1 MSETIIIESNRQI
14 SYKQEKQAL
23 LRTNQ
28 NAANVVLPN
37 NRWKTRLESGVKIE
51 VGDEIQVEA
60 VMVNTRGSPEETIEF
75 SGIGAVQ
82 SATDVIDNKVM
93 ARFQKYITN
102 RQQFNCNLPLLY
114 TTCKRDPQGSNYGY
128 IGLDT
133 FTEFMGAYPYRG
145 IEGMEQTSGAGA
157 FSEVAGAPTPPPL
170 NGLGGGG
177 GVFVKAPQPLDDCD
191 TTRLYLGNDTFKG
204 YGGLDIESSWDFATT
219 DVDLEVAVGFNTP
232 SKIGESLTAQLH
244 QRQGIPINWDE
255 KSIPAVTYGIVPVT
269 PAQGAVIGRIVS
281 YPNAAVTDQSYQT
294 VPTSTGDI
302 FRARS
307 ESKWSAAIAGEIA
320 YADEGTGYQF
330 QQGNDVFHRNML
342 CGNPQEYKNVYGWL
356 KGRSTAR
363 SSDTISLANYET
375 TGLYTGYNN
384 ITADDVGN
392 YGLNPVM
399 LNPVDAVNLATQASW
414 HNHTGTAF
422 TKFMGLGT
430 FYDQFWLE
438 IKEPN
443 TLWAT
448 NIVYNWQNI
457 NNLSVGWTD
466 CEIPVNHPSDPT
478 KNATPLTADLSKQ
491 FLQTLYYGRADDE
504 KSAGKVGNKINLAP
518 TNFLVNTPLEADV
531 LKSYVLIDGKY
542 VLFRPAGQ
550 GAWNSRNE
558 VDYWSRYD
566 PTFDQLKPNKTTL
579 NFPALTSYSQALVNK
594 FSLTDSNG
602 KYYPQTHSQ
611 TANMAIIPVF
621 YKQSELVANGG
632 QIPNSLKDIPF
643 CAFVSITT
651 FTPTLTNLS
660 IPAPMIGEFFG
671 RSPSF
676 YDNLVAKVVTTQKT
690 FTVANT
696 GTPPPLNIYP
706 NGNSEPNT
714 RTYCYMPYCMIGA
727 DNPSIRFDDTYG
739 RFTFSGLSTAVR
751 GGNGVFQAPLDET
764 NSQADTESLCAYSL
778 ESAMCGINSADAT
791 RLEFN
796 RVIQNAKNN
805 PIISAQSGI
814 SLSQL
819 FLYIK
824 SGLLDNDN
832 PLDPRFPVRYE
843 GSLFSK
849 LGFELEQLI
858 PYIGTNQAQFNRG
871 TYNKFLG
878 TEGSFVQKYN
888 TMVFPMTTNAYISA
902 ADQLSM
908 VTNARNQVM
917 ANLGGNAT
925 GQSVFINAES
935 DSLIAV
941 NLPAKLDYSYL
952 IVYSNI
958 VQNTQFYGG
967 GSGQQKIP
975 AMAYVTRN
983 YSTGDFFFGQQSSW
997 SYIADKEYI
1006 ITEFDTNIT
1015 LPNGLPA
1022 TIENNSSIIYKITKV
1037 KTLPPPLAL
1046 EAPAPRPQ
1054 KDK

>member
-1 MSETIIIESNRQI
+1 
-14 SYKQEKQAL
+14 
-23 LRTNQ
+23 
-28 NAANVVLPN
+28 
-37 NRWKTRLESGVKIE
+37 
-51 VGDEIQVEA
+51 
-60 VMVNTRGSPEETIEF
+60 
-75 SGIGAVQ
+75 
-82 SATDVIDNKVM
+82 
-93 ARFQKYITN
+93 
-102 RQQFNCNLPLLY
+102 
-114 TTCKRDPQGSNYGY
+114 
-128 IGLDT
+128 
-133 FTEFMGAYPYRG
+133 
-145 IEGMEQTSGAGA
+145 
-157 FSEVAGAPTPPPL
+157 
-170 NGLGGGG
+170 
-177 GVFVKAPQPLDDCD
+177 
-191 TTRLYLGNDTFKG
+191 
-204 YGGLDIESSWDFATT
+204 
-219 DVDLEVAVGFNTP
+219 
-232 SKIGESLTAQLH
+232 
-244 QRQGIPINWDE
+244 
-255 KSIPAVTYGIVPVT
+255 
-269 PAQGAVIGRIVS
+269 
-281 YPNAAVTDQSYQT
+281 
-294 VPTSTGDI
+294 
-302 FRARS
+302 
-307 ESKWSAAIAGEIA
+307 
-320 YADEGTGYQF
+320 
-330 QQGNDVFHRNML
+330 
-342 CGNPQEYKNVYGWL
+342 
-356 KGRSTAR
+356 
-363 SSDTISLANYET
+363 
-375 TGLYTGYNN
+375 
-384 ITADDVGN
+384 
-392 YGLNPVM
+392 
-399 LNPVDAVNLATQASW
+399 
-414 HNHTGTAF
+414 
-422 TKFMGLGT
+422 MGLGT
-430 FYDQFWLE
+430 YFDQFWLE

-448 NIVYNWQNI
+448 NIVYNRQNI

-466 CEIPVNHPSDPT
+466 CEIPVNHLSDPT

-491 FLQTLYYGRADDE
+491 FSQTLYYGRADDE

-518 TNFLVNTPLEADV
+518 TNFLVNPPLDTDV

-558 VDYWSRYD
+558 VEYWSRYD

-579 NFPALTSYSQALVNK
+579 NFPALVSYSPALVNK

-602 KYYPQTHSQ
+602 KYYPQTHSK

-643 CAFVSITT
+643 CAFVSIST
-651 FTPTLTNLS
+651 FTPTAENPT

-676 YDNLVAKVVTTQKT
+676 YDNLIAKVTTTQKT
-690 FTVANT
+690 FTVPNT
-696 GTPPPLNIYP
+696 GTPPPPNIYP

-727 DNPSIRFDDTYG
+727 DNPSIQFDDTYG
-739 RFTFSGLSTAVR
+739 RFTFTGLSTAVR
-751 GGNGVFQAPLDET
+751 AGNGVFQAPLDET

-796 RVIQNAKNN
+796 RVIQNAK
-805 PIISAQSGI
+805 
-814 SLSQL
+814 
-819 FLYIK
+819 
-824 SGLLDNDN
+824 
-832 PLDPRFPVRYE
+832 
-843 GSLFSK
+843 K

-878 TEGSFVQKYN
+878 TDSSFVQKYN

-908 VTNARNQVM
+908 VTNAKNQVM
-917 ANLGGNAT
+917 ANLGGNAS
-925 GQSVFINAES
+925 GQSVFINGES

-1022 TIENNSSIIYKITKV
+1022 PIENNSSIIYKITKV
-1037 KTLPPPLAL
+1037 KTLPPPLG
-1046 EAPAPRPQ
+1046 APAPRPQ